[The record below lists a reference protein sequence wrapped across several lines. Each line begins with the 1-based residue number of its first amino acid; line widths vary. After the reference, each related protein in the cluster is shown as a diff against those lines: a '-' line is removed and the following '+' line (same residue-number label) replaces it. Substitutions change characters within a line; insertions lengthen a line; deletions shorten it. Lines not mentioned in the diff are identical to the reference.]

1 MKPIIPSLNNISPS
15 SSTSLAFNSYSR
27 EASLHLHFI
36 LFSFSFDSRVT
47 SQSYN
52 ILFPSLFLYNKF
64 FNLFFKISIQCWKQ
78 ILIPK
83 RFSAS
88 VSFSLVSIPSAKP
101 RFFHS
106 LPALNHCY
114 WLKEDVI
121 DWFLFFELW
130 CRLNQS
136 LSMAAA
142 LMLFSIVRTALTSLS
157 IRLFTWVI
165 NYFSHF
171 NDQLKKL

>member
-114 WLKEDVI
+114 WLKGRCNRLIFIFWTVVQVKSKLVNGGGVDAVQYSENCTHVI
-121 DWFLFFELW
+121 VDK
-130 CRLNQS
+130 
-136 LSMAAA
+136 
-142 LMLFSIVRTALTSLS
+142 IVYVS
-157 IRLFTWVI
+157 
-165 NYFSHF
+165 N
-171 NDQLKKL
+171 